1 MPSVPADGLRHHVWG
16 NHHQGLRQSG
26 EWMTQRDLPI
36 LIAGAGL
43 QGSCIALELALRGLP
58 VLLLDQDH
66 QPMNRAS
73 LRNEGKIHL
82 GLIYAN
88 DPTFK
93 TARLQLTG
101 GLRFRRLLERWIGKA
116 ANELPYSTPF
126 TYLVARDSVLKPEE
140 LAEHYARLA
149 EEYRA
154 QLRVDPELDY
164 LGTQPS
170 FLARKLDAIPPQF
183 APDRFQAAFATP
195 ELAID
200 TERLACMIRSALHA
214 SRLIDFRNRHA
225 VRAIEVFGDTLR
237 IEGDGPNGAFSIP
250 AQQVVNATWE
260 RRAALDCGMGIAPP
274 QGLLHRLKY
283 RVMVQ
288 LPAAMQHGPSAT
300 MVVGRY
306 GDVVI
311 RPQGDSYLSWY
322 PTGLRGWTSE
332 IEPPRSWDEPCRGN
346 PPANIAREV
355 GQCALRYID
364 EWYPGIS
371 NSRIVTLDAGA
382 IVAVGHTDVD
392 DASSGLHDR
401 TRIGVTSMNN
411 YHTVDPGKMTTA
423 PLFALEAAERI
434 AERAG
439 KPRQYARFYDEGLT
453 K

>member
-1 MPSVPADGLRHHVWG
+1 
-16 NHHQGLRQSG
+16 
-26 EWMTQRDLPI
+26 MTRREVPI

-58 VLLLDQDH
+58 VLVLDQDPY
-66 QPMNRAS
+66 PMNRAS

-93 TARLQLTG
+93 TPRLQLTG

-116 ANELPYSTPF
+116 ANELSYSTPF

-140 LAEHYARLA
+140 LAEHYSRVE

-154 QLRVDPELDY
+154 QLLVDQGLDY
-164 LGTQPS
+164 LGAQPRS
-170 FLARKLDAIPPQF
+170 LARKLDAIPPQF
-183 APDRFQAAFATP
+183 AAECFQAAFATP

-200 TERLACMIRSALHA
+200 TEQLAGMIRSALRA
-214 SRLIDFRNRHA
+214 SPLIDFRGSHT
-225 VRAIEVFGDTLR
+225 VRNIEVIGDTLR
-237 IEGDGPNGAFSIP
+237 VEGDSTNGAFSID

-260 RRAALDCGMGIAPP
+260 RRAALDCRMGIAPP

-283 RVMVQ
+283 RVMVRV
-288 LPAAMQHGPSAT
+288 PPAMQHGPSAT
-300 MVVGRY
+300 MVMGRY

-311 RPQGDSYLSWY
+311 RPRGDTYLSWY

-332 IEPPRSWDEPCRGN
+332 IEPPRLWDEPCRGN
-346 PPANIAREV
+346 PPADIAGEV
-355 GQCALRYID
+355 GECALRYID
-364 EWYPGIS
+364 QWYPGIA
-371 NSRIVTLDAGA
+371 NSRIVALDAGA
-382 IVAVGHTDVD
+382 IVAVGRTDVD
-392 DASSGLHDR
+392 DSKSGLHDR
-401 TRIGVTSMNN
+401 TRIGVTSVNN

-423 PLFALEAAERI
+423 PLFALEAADRI

-439 KPRQYARFYDEGLT
+439 KPRQYAPFDSWGA
-453 K
+453 

>member
-1 MPSVPADGLRHHVWG
+1 
-16 NHHQGLRQSG
+16 
-26 EWMTQRDLPI
+26 MTQRDLPI

>member
-1 MPSVPADGLRHHVWG
+1 
-16 NHHQGLRQSG
+16 
-26 EWMTQRDLPI
+26 MTRRELPI

-58 VLLLDQDH
+58 VVLLDQDLL
-66 QPMNRAS
+66 PMNRAS

-101 GLRFRRLLERWIGKA
+101 GLRFRSLLERWIGKA
-116 ANELPYSTPF
+116 ANNLRYSTPF
-126 TYLVARDSVLKPEE
+126 TYLVARDSVLTPEE
-140 LAEHYARLA
+140 LAAHYARLE

-154 QLRVDPELDY
+154 QLLANPKLDY
-164 LGTQPS
+164 LGAQPAV
-170 FLARKLDAIPPQF
+170 LARKLDAVPAQF
-183 APDRFQAAFATP
+183 AADRFQAAFATP

-200 TERLACMIRSALHA
+200 TEQLACMIRSALRA
-214 SRLIDFRNRHA
+214 SRLIDFRTRHT
-225 VRAIEVFGDTLR
+225 VRAIEVIGDRLR
-237 IEGDGPNGAFSIP
+237 VEGDGPQGAFSIC

-260 RRAALDCGMGIAPP
+260 RRAALDRRMGIAPP

-283 RVMVQ
+283 RVMVRV
-288 LPAAMQHGPSAT
+288 PAAMQHGPSAT

-311 RPQGDSYLSWY
+311 RPQGDTYLSWY

-332 IEPPRSWDEPCRGN
+332 IEPPRLWDEPCRGN
-346 PPANIAREV
+346 PPAEIAREV
-355 GQCALRYID
+355 GQCALRYIG
-364 EWYPGIS
+364 EWYPGIAQS
-371 NSRIVTLDAGA
+371 SIAAVDAGA

-392 DASSGLHDR
+392 DARSGLHDR
-401 TRIGVTSMNN
+401 TRIGVTSVNN

-423 PLFALEAAERI
+423 PLFALEAAGRI
-434 AERAG
+434 AELAG
-439 KPRQYARFYDEGLT
+439 IPRRYARFDDEWLT
-453 K
+453 T

>member
-1 MPSVPADGLRHHVWG
+1 
-16 NHHQGLRQSG
+16 
-26 EWMTQRDLPI
+26 MTQRELPI

-58 VLLLDQDH
+58 VVLLDQDLL
-66 QPMNRAS
+66 PMNRAS

-101 GLRFRRLLERWIGKA
+101 GLRFRSLLERWIGKG
-116 ANELPYSTPF
+116 ANKLRYSTPF

-140 LAEHYARLA
+140 LAEHYSRLE

-154 QLRVDPELDY
+154 QLLVAPELDY
-164 LGTQPS
+164 LGAQPR

-183 APDRFQAAFATP
+183 ATDRFQAAFATP

-200 TERLACMIRSALHA
+200 TEQLACLIRSALHA
-214 SRLIDFRNRHA
+214 SRLIDFRDSHT
-225 VRAIEVFGDTLR
+225 VRATEVIGDTLR
-237 IEGDGPNGAFSIP
+237 IEGDGPDGAFSIY

-274 QGLLHRLKY
+274 QGLLYRLKY
-283 RVMVQ
+283 RVMVRV
-288 LPAAMQHGPSAT
+288 PAAMQHGPSAT
-300 MVVGRY
+300 MVIGRY

-311 RPQGDSYLSWY
+311 RPRGDTYLSWY

-332 IEPPRSWDEPCRGN
+332 IEPPRLWDEPCRGN
-346 PPANIAREV
+346 PPADIAREV

-364 EWYPGIS
+364 EWYPGIA
-371 NSRIVTLDAGA
+371 NSSIVALDAGV

-392 DASSGLHDR
+392 DARSGLHDR
-401 TRIGVTSMNN
+401 TRIGVTSVNN

-423 PLFALEAAERI
+423 PLFALEAADRI
-434 AERAG
+434 AERVG
-439 KPRQYARFYDEGLT
+439 KPRQYAPFDDGGLNT
-453 K
+453 

>member
-1 MPSVPADGLRHHVWG
+1 
-16 NHHQGLRQSG
+16 
-26 EWMTQRDLPI
+26 MTQREVPI

-58 VLLLDQDH
+58 VLLLDQDPH
-66 QPMNRAS
+66 PMNRAS

-82 GLIYAN
+82 GLIYAG

-101 GLRFRRLLERWIGKA
+101 GLRFRSLLERWIGKA
-116 ANELPYSTPF
+116 ANKLRFSTPF

-140 LAEHYARLA
+140 LAEHYSRL
-149 EEYRA
+149 EKEYRA
-154 QLRVDPELDY
+154 QLLLDPELDY
-164 LGTQPS
+164 LGAQPR
-170 FLARKLDAIPPQF
+170 FLARKLDPIPPQF
-183 APDRFQAAFATP
+183 AADRFQAAFATP

-200 TERLACMIRSALHA
+200 TEQLACLIRSALHA
-214 SRLIDFRNRHA
+214 SRLIDFRDHHT
-225 VRAIEVFGDTLR
+225 VRATEVIGDMLR
-237 IEGDGPNGAFSIP
+237 IQGDGPNGAFSIY

-260 RRAALDCGMGIAPP
+260 RRAALDCRMGIEPP

-283 RVMVQ
+283 RVMVRV
-288 LPAAMQHGPSAT
+288 PPAMQHGPSAT

-311 RPQGDSYLSWY
+311 RPRGDTYLSWY

-332 IEPPRSWDEPCRGN
+332 IEPPRLWDEPCRGN
-346 PPANIAREV
+346 PPADIAREV

-364 EWYPGIS
+364 EWYPGIA
-371 NSRIVTLDAGA
+371 NSSIVALDAGA

-392 DASSGLHDR
+392 DAKSGLHDR
-401 TRIGVTSMNN
+401 TRIGVTSVNN

-423 PLFALEAAERI
+423 PLFALEAADRI

-439 KPRQYARFYDEGLT
+439 KPRQYPPFDFEGLNT
-453 K
+453 

>member
-1 MPSVPADGLRHHVWG
+1 
-16 NHHQGLRQSG
+16 
-26 EWMTQRDLPI
+26 MTQEEQPI

-43 QGSCIALELALRGLP
+43 QGSCIALELARRGLP
-58 VLLLDQDH
+58 VLLLDQDP

-82 GLIYAN
+82 GLIYAA

-101 GLRFRRLLERWIGKA
+101 GLRFRRLLERWIGEA
-116 ANELPYSTPF
+116 ANQLSYSTPF

-140 LAEHYARLA
+140 LAEHYARLE

-154 QLRVDPELDY
+154 QLLVDPELDY
-164 LGTQPS
+164 LGSRPP

-183 APDRFQAAFATP
+183 AADRFQAAFATP

-200 TERLACMIRSALHA
+200 TEQLACMIRSTLHA
-214 SRLIDFRNRHA
+214 SRLIDFRGGQTI
-225 VRAIEVFGDTLR
+225 RATEVMGDRLR
-237 IEGDGPNGAFSIP
+237 VEGDGPNGAFSIC

-283 RVMVQ
+283 RVMVRV
-288 LPAAMQHGPSAT
+288 PAAMQQGPSAT

-311 RPQGDSYLSWY
+311 RPQGDTYLSWY

-332 IEPPRSWDEPCRGN
+332 IEPPRLWDEPCRGN
-346 PPANIAREV
+346 PPAEIAREV

-364 EWYPGIS
+364 EWYPGIA
-371 NSRIVTLDAGA
+371 NSSIVTLDAGA

-392 DASSGLHDR
+392 DARSGLHDR
-401 TRIGVTSMNN
+401 TRIGVTSVNN

-423 PLFALEAAERI
+423 PLFALEAAKRI

-439 KPRQYARFYDEGLT
+439 ELRQDARFEDEELT
-453 K
+453 T